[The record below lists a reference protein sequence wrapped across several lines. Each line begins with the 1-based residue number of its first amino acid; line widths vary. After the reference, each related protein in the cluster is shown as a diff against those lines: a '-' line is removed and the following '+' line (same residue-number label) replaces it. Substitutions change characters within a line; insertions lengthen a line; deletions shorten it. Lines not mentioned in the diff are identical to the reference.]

1 MKRMAALLI
10 LLFLLP
16 GLKGKDLIELVESV
30 PRETML
36 DNADIRNTQEVWLEM
51 IRSAKKTLDFGEFY
65 ISHQEGEALTPV
77 LEAVY
82 LAADRGV
89 KVRFVV
95 DGNMYKT
102 YPGTADKLN
111 EHRNIDVRVY
121 DLSRITGGVLHA
133 KYFIVDGNEV
143 FLGSQNFDWRALDHI
158 HELGIRIR
166 NRELAGFYRELFEM
180 DWALAAKGADTDGLL
195 SGIESSEDLRAFRV
209 NLKEYGE
216 VGLIPTASN
225 PKIIYHVPNWDE
237 TQLAGM
243 IGSAE
248 RSVRIQ
254 LLSYKPL
261 SGKELYSELDL
272 ALRRAA
278 ARGVK
283 IEMILSDW
291 NYASPGIDYIK
302 SLHAIPNIE
311 IRFSTIPDYSGGYI
325 GYARVEHCKY
335 MVVDSKTT
343 WIGTSNW
350 SKSYFHNGRN
360 LGIVLENG
368 PLSERVSQIF
378 IKSWESGYCR
388 PVELNKAYQTKVIE
402 EQ

>member
-10 LLFLLP
+10 FMFLLP
-16 GLKGKDLIELVESV
+16 GLKGKDLIELVESI
-30 PRETML
+30 PLETTL
-36 DNADIRNTQEVWLEM
+36 DNADIRNTQDVWLGM

-65 ISHQEGEALTPV
+65 ISHQEGESLTPV
-77 LEAVY
+77 LDAVV

-89 KVRFVV
+89 KVRFIV

-111 EHRNIDVRVY
+111 EHRNIDVRIY
-121 DLSRITGGVLHA
+121 DLSQITGGVLHA
-133 KYFIVDGNEV
+133 KYFIVDDKEI

-166 NRELAGFYRELFEM
+166 NRELTGFYRELFEL
-180 DWALAAKGADTDGLL
+180 DWALAAKGADTEGLL
-195 SGIESSEDLRAFRV
+195 KDIAAAKDLQDFRV
-209 NLKEYGE
+209 NSHEYGD
-216 VGLIPTASN
+216 VRLIPTASN

-237 TQLAGM
+237 TQLINM
-243 IGSAE
+243 IAAAE
-248 RSVRIQ
+248 HTVKIQ

-261 SGKELYSELDL
+261 SGKELYSALDL
-272 ALRRAA
+272 ELRKAA

-283 IEMILSDW
+283 IDMILSDW

-360 LGIVLENG
+360 LGIILENG
-368 PLSERVSQIF
+368 PLSERVSQLF
-378 IKSWESGYCR
+378 MKSWESGYCR
-388 PVELNKAYQTKVIE
+388 PVEADKAYQTKVIE
-402 EQ
+402 E